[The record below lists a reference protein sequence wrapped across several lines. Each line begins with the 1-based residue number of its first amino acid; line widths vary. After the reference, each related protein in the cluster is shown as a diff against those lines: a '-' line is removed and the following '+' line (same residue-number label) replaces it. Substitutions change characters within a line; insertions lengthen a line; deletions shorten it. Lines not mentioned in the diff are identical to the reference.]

1 MVGTLAMQSM
11 SYEPLM
17 SLLSALQFIH
27 VGATGPAGTV
37 RVKYRGDATVYS
49 EFAPLR
55 QDDVGTAGMPD
66 PGFGS
71 GPVEYDDIEF
81 VEICCDHWERD
92 LSTRGRAAFLQ
103 LLGTVKE
110 VDGLVRGDDL
120 VRWTRT

>member
-1 MVGTLAMQSM
+1 M
-11 SYEPLM
+11 SYEPLI
-17 SLLSALQFIH
+17 SLLSALQLIH
-27 VGATGPAGTV
+27 VGAAGPAGRV

-55 QDDVGTAGMPD
+55 QDDIGTAGMPD

-81 VEICCDHWERD
+81 LEICGAHWERD
-92 LSTRGRAAFLQ
+92 LSTRGRAAFLL
-103 LLGTVKE
+103 LLGIVKE
-110 VDGLVRGDDL
+110 VDGLLLGDDV

>member
-1 MVGTLAMQSM
+1 M

-17 SLLSALQFIH
+17 SLLSALQLIH
-27 VGATGPAGTV
+27 IGDAGPAGRV

-81 VEICCDHWERD
+81 VEIRCDHWERD
-92 LSTRGRAAFLQ
+92 LSTRGRAAFLL
-103 LLGTVKE
+103 LLGKVKE
-110 VDGLVRGDDL
+110 VDGLLRADDL